1 MNICPALKEIE
12 KIKEDFLLHKFMY
25 EKILQEKSVKIRVIQ
40 RKSMKCKKTINCNH
54 CRFKCLDNLTL

>member
-25 EKILQEKSVKIRVIQ
+25 EKILQEKSDMESYHSKNTSDSEEEYEMQ
-40 RKSMKCKKTINCNH
+40 KNNK
-54 CRFKCLDNLTL
+54 L